1 MAQLTDV
8 PAVDWTEAHPKREWF
23 DVRPLD
29 QDVYLIAEPG
39 HVNSFLIVGSERAV
53 LLDTGLGV
61 ANIRSVAEALAGKPV
76 SVINSH
82 YHFDHTG
89 GNRLFADIAIH
100 RLGAQQ
106 LAQVAPD
113 GLAAG
118 YMACTRKLIAAWPG
132 YKALDDTYFH
142 LVSGDTLIRP
152 LPAGFDPG
160 SYEIVPSHA
169 TRLLEDG
176 EFIELG
182 DRRLRVLHT
191 PGHSPDSICL
201 VDDHR
206 GLLFGGDT
214 LNTGPIYAQ
223 LEDSDVE
230 AFAASTQRLATDL
243 RDSVHR
249 IFVCHFMRVD
259 NNAELMEEIA
269 EGFQRIINGDVT
281 YRDNRDCL
289 DYPVREA
296 CFEHHSVFVAGAT
309 PGPRV

>member
-1 MAQLTDV
+1 MARITDV
-8 PAVDWTEAHPKREWF
+8 AEVDWTSAHPKREWF
-23 DVRPLD
+23 EVRQLD

-39 HVNSFLIVGSERAV
+39 HVNNFLIVGSERAV

-61 ANIRSVAEALAGKPV
+61 ADIRSVAEGLAGKPV

-89 GNRLFADIAIH
+89 GNRLFDDIAIH

-106 LAQVAPD
+106 LAQAAPD
-113 GLAAG
+113 GLASG
-118 YMACTRKLIAAWPG
+118 YMAYTRNLIDAWAG
-132 YKALDDTYFH
+132 YKKLDDTYFH

-152 LPAGFDPG
+152 LPAGFRPEN
-160 SYEIVPSHA
+160 YEIVPSQA
-169 TRLLEDG
+169 TRLLDDG
-176 EFIELG
+176 DVVDLG
-182 DRRLRVLHT
+182 DRSLRVLHT

-201 VDDHR
+201 VDDAR

-230 AFAASTQRLATDL
+230 AFALSTERLVTDL
-243 RDSVHR
+243 RHSVQR

-259 NNAELMEEIA
+259 NGAELMQEIA
-269 EGFQRIINGDVT
+269 EGFQRIVNGDVT